1 MANRRIQRGKEL
13 SDYLRAMNEDVT
25 KLNNR
30 NYVTSIAANAIGSD
44 QIGSDVVL
52 DNKTISSSNYLP
64 GISGW
69 MIDGFGNSEF
79 ANVLVRGDINAYSG
93 TIGYW
98 NISQPLV
105 SRTFGDYVLRGTL
118 LESSNLGLTDDG
130 VETGTYVGLFTS
142 YVDVEVSITSISR
155 TSEIATAIVLNHNY
169 SVGDYIR
176 VSIDEDST
184 FNTNSAVIVDT
195 SSTSFKYY
203 SAGSDVVIAEAT
215 GFSILAIRDIAGLYL
230 RDYSKAEFDY
240 GYFSNTGIAYVSA
253 EDVNLIENP
262 SFEYI
267 DSGLT
272 PVSSNASWT
281 AAAGSTFSI
290 EKFND
295 GTNPQYQF
303 DSSYGGK
310 VAWSSALSTYFAGK
324 IDYLVGTFYNIFDS
338 QRVLYLGMTMFPSYV
353 ATRSVPIS
361 VNRYN
366 SSGSLYWRINAP
378 GHGLSAGDTVLL
390 DFDGVQYEPAYDGGA
405 YIGHISRQNVTG
417 GYTRTRTVL
426 SSPAPTSNIFYIDS
440 GQSFSATLGDG
451 VTLLNVDEIRA
462 PNTTIDLG
470 SDAYGTRPAYI
481 YKVVNAAFNL
491 SEIRF
496 RFGNGST
503 VNISDVLSIDTKSNW
518 DTESNKY
525 LISDPTLYAF
535 GYNDASTGIPYMYK
549 SVQTIVDANALQT
562 SYRLLDPTNYA
573 AGTDIYIDI
582 PAWMYTHDGAGYVS
596 ASPTKVSSF
605 TYILDNLYLST
616 TTKTFFG
623 GSLPNVRWASSTVED
638 PSYDTAQASIE
649 GTKQWIDVNLDTQT
663 AYLDYFNYVGFKQAN
678 FSRSMLVSPN
688 ITTSDSISAKIVL
701 PSEAETLTVTS
712 GIYRYIQSE
721 LTGPT
726 YIDGTSSLK
735 IVTGDRDTGFELVAS
750 KKYHSGISD
759 YIIGEE
765 YALIAGY
772 WDESSSQSI
781 IQIKSKKFVVS
792 GGGTTDV
799 NTDRLTIDYDGV
811 VIAGNLTVNG
821 TTTTVNSTTVT
832 VDDKNIELASTASP
846 SDALADGAGITV
858 KGTGD
863 KTWTWVDATNSWT
876 SNQDINIISTG
887 TDYRI
892 GGTSVLNAT
901 TLGGAV
907 INSSLTKV
915 APLSGG
921 TAGFVKVDASGNLTS
936 TSASASMTALMG
948 FTTTVTSGT
957 PVVLTNA
964 STYYQQF
971 TGSTA
976 QTVTL
981 PVTSTLATGWT
992 FHIVN
997 NSTANLT
1004 VNSSGG
1010 NLVITVIPG
1019 TTAMVTC
1026 IATAGTG
1033 AANWEAGL
1041 TDFSTYTGTGDVVL
1055 SASPTL
1061 SGTVT
1066 VNTPGTVGTNA
1077 LRLKSTTDGA
1087 GNLSNLRFES
1097 SNGNLFDIGKN
1108 EVSSQGGSFYLYTG
1122 SALPIELYNSA
1133 TKRLIIESTGN
1144 INIGPTTG
1152 AGTAKLSV
1160 FSAAAGTV
1168 TQFIRGAT
1176 SQTADLLQVQDISA
1190 NILGGFSATGR
1201 LLTGGSTTTP
1211 VGSVNLGA
1219 PFATPIPQ
1227 QLGVVSREAGTV
1239 GVVVRGAASQSANL
1253 QEWQDS
1259 SANVL
1264 AKFDNVGTLGAFRGA
1279 YVSTTFGA
1287 TGQNSALTAQP
1298 ATAGV
1303 IGVVVKGASGQTVDL
1318 LAIQNNSATVD
1329 GRTTVSGFDS
1339 AANLF
1344 VNNTTYG
1351 FSTIVSNP
1359 ANTTFW
1365 KIATLPISNASTY
1378 DHIIVDAVLDDNWGS
1393 DQKVH
1398 ARVVFSNRNAFT
1410 YRYYLNGTVRT
1421 NSRILA
1427 YTEADGSISVYM
1439 RLAAS
1444 SYSAF
1449 SYNITHGIA
1458 GVIVYK
1464 NPAATTTAPTGT
1476 LGFDSSVIATYV
1488 PQMYVPYTGAPQI
1501 QGNSLAY
1508 LTNTGGITAS
1518 TFTST
1523 VITGT
1528 APLTVA
1534 STTKVTN
1541 LNADLLD
1548 GFDSSQTA
1556 TANTVAVRDSNT
1568 AISAVSLNTSGY
1580 RTTGTGLTFV
1590 GQWTRVATISNP
1602 SQFANAVALIDF
1614 ASDGPGN
1621 TDIAHGRLFVSTKQ
1635 QAAMGSSPEAPTMIL
1650 YNGFG
1655 VTIDDFALVLVQNDA
1670 TATRFDLYFRNNT
1683 YFQTVGFVPIF
1694 MNSGSYFL
1702 FHTSQPYVTNLPQA
1716 FSNNATN
1723 SVETKITPIDNLS
1736 NYFDGVTSRF
1746 RVTYQGTATNVKNPF
1761 RLMISVNG
1769 VVQTVNTPEYAW
1781 QSPIPYD
1788 GFFLDTDGFVNFS
1801 DIPIPGSTFD
1811 GRILAGSTTSTETK
1825 NYPFRAVDL
1834 LIGA

>member
-130 VETGTYVGLFTS
+130 VDIGTYVGLFKS
-142 YVDVEVSITSISR
+142 YVDTEVSITSISR
-155 TSEIATAIVLNHNY
+155 TSETATAIVLSHNY
-169 SVGDYIR
+169 SVGDYVK
-176 VSIDEDST
+176 VSIDEDSSFDT
-184 FNTNSAVIVDT
+184 DSAIVVDI
-195 SSTSFKYY
+195 SNTSFKYH
-203 SAGSDVVIAEAT
+203 SVGDDVILSEVTGS
-215 GFSILAIRDIAGLYL
+215 SILDIRDIAGLYL
-230 RDYSKAEFDY
+230 RDYSKSEFDY
-240 GYFSNTGIAYVSA
+240 GYFSNTGVAYVSA

-272 PVSSNASWT
+272 PVSSNVSWT
-281 AAAGSTFSI
+281 AAAGSTFSL
-290 EKFND
+290 EEFND
-295 GTNPQYQF
+295 GTDPQFQY

-310 VAWSSALSTYFAGK
+310 VLWSSALSTYFAGR
-324 IDYLVGTFYNIFDS
+324 IDYLIGTSYNIFKS
-338 QRVLYLGMTMFPSYV
+338 GRVLYLGMTMFPSYV
-353 ATRSVPIS
+353 ATRSVPAS
-361 VNRYN
+361 VDRYN
-366 SSGSLYWRINAP
+366 SSGSLYWRIDTY
-378 GHGLSAGDTVLL
+378 GSHGLSGGDTVLL
-390 DFDGVQYEPAYDGGA
+390 DFDGVQFDALLGEYVGN
-405 YIGHISRQNVTG
+405 ISEQNVTG

-426 SSPAPTSNIFYIDS
+426 SSPAPTSTRFYIDS
-440 GQSFSATLGDG
+440 GYSFIATLADG

-462 PNTTIDLG
+462 PNTTVAALG
-470 SDAYGTRPAYI
+470 SDAYGTRPAYV

-496 RFGNGST
+496 RFDNGST
-503 VNISDVLSIDTKSNW
+503 VNISDVASIETVSNW
-518 DTESNKY
+518 DTESKKY
-525 LISDPTLYAF
+525 LISDPTLYAL
-535 GYNDASTGIPYMYK
+535 GYNDASIGIPPMYK
-549 SVQTIVDANALQT
+549 SVQTIVDANALQA
-562 SYRLLDPTNYA
+562 SYKLLDPTSYA

-582 PAWMYTHDGAGYVS
+582 PAWTYSHDGAGYVS
-596 ASPTKVSSF
+596 ASPTKIASGN
-605 TYILDNLYLST
+605 YILDNIYLST
-616 TTKTFFG
+616 TTKSFFG

-638 PSYDTAQASIE
+638 PSYDPAQASIE
-649 GTKQWIDVNLDTQT
+649 GTKQWINIDLDTQT
-663 AYLDYFNYVGFKQAN
+663 AYLDYFNYVGFKQSN

-688 ITTSDSISAKIVL
+688 ITTSDSISAKIVI
-701 PSEAETLTVTS
+701 PTDHETLTVTS
-712 GIYRYIQSE
+712 GTYRYINN
-721 LTGPT
+721 GGD
-726 YIDGTSSLK
+726 YIDLVSSLK
-735 IVTGDRDTGFELVAS
+735 TVTGDRDTGFELVAS
-750 KKYHSGISD
+750 KKYHSGVTETILA
-759 YIIGEE
+759 EE
-765 YALIAGY
+765 TALIAGY
-772 WDESSSQSI
+772 WDESASKSI
-781 IQIKSKKFVVS
+781 IKIKAEIFTLS
-792 GGGTTDV
+792 GQSTDYITATSSGTTIHGD
-799 NTDRLTIDYDGV
+799 
-811 VIAGNLTVNG
+811 LTVNG

-846 SDALADGAGITV
+846 SDVLADGAGITV
-858 KGTGD
+858 KGTGN

-876 SNQDINIISTG
+876 SNQDIDIISTG

-936 TSASASMTALMG
+936 TSASASMATLIG

-957 PVVLTNA
+957 AVVLTNA

-976 QTVTL
+976 QTITL

-1055 SASPTL
+1055 SASPTF

-1077 LRLKSTTDGA
+1077 LRLRSTTDGA

-1108 EVSSQGGSFYLYTG
+1108 EVTSQGGAFYLYTG

-1201 LLTGGSTTTP
+1201 LLTGGSAATA
-1211 VGSVNLGA
+1211 VGSLLLGA
-1219 PFATPIPQ
+1219 TNTVAQ
-1227 QLGVVSREAGTV
+1227 QLGVVARETTTV
-1239 GVVVRGAASQSANL
+1239 GVVVRGAASATANL
-1253 QEWQDS
+1253 QEWQN
-1259 SANVL
+1259 SAGTVL
-1264 AKFDNVGTLGAFRGA
+1264 ASVNPSGDIQTSAAILAGTSTWLSATSTIRPLNSGIIGQVIRG
-1279 YVSTTFGA
+1279 V
-1287 TGQNSALTAQP
+1287 
-1298 ATAGV
+1298 
-1303 IGVVVKGASGQTVDL
+1303 SGQSVDL

-1351 FSTIVSNP
+1351 FSTIIANP

-1393 DQKVH
+1393 DQKAH
-1398 ARVVFSNRNAFT
+1398 ARVIFSNRNAFT

-1421 NSRILA
+1421 TSRILA

-1439 RLAAS
+1439 RLQAS
-1444 SYSAF
+1444 SYSSF

-1458 GVIVYK
+1458 GVTVYK

-1476 LGFDSSVIATYV
+1476 LAFDSGTIATYV

-1523 VITGT
+1523 VAIGT
-1528 APLTVA
+1528 APLTVT
-1534 STTKVTN
+1534 STTKVAN

-1556 TANTVAVRDSNT
+1556 TANTVAVRNT
-1568 AISAVSLNTSGY
+1568 DGALAATSLVTSGY
-1580 RTTGTGLTFV
+1580 RTTGTGLSFV
-1590 GQWTRVATISNP
+1590 NQWTKIATISHL
-1602 SQFANAVALIDF
+1602 SQFSNVVSLIDF

-1635 QAAMGSSPEAPTMIL
+1635 QQAMGSPPEQPTIIL
-1650 YNGFG
+1650 YNGFNA
-1655 VTIDDFALVLVQNDA
+1655 TINDFALILTQNDG
-1670 TATRFDLYFRNNT
+1670 TATRFDLYFRNTNF
-1683 YFQTVGFVPIF
+1683 FQTVGFIPIF
-1694 MNSGSYFL
+1694 TNGTGIAFFS
-1702 FHTSQPYVTNLPQA
+1702 SQPYITNLPQA

-1723 SVETKITPIDNLS
+1723 SVETKITPIDNMS
-1736 NYFDGVTSRF
+1736 NYFNGVTNRF
-1746 RVTYQGTATNVKNPF
+1746 QVTYQGVATNVKNPF

-1769 VVQTVNTPEYAW
+1769 VVQTVNTPEYTW